1 MSMTPREFMEKLNEQ
16 LQSDPARTADL
27 TAVFQFELDG
37 DAGGS
42 WWIEAKDGT
51 GAVHQGQNAEP
62 TSTVRMTDETFT
74 KMSSGE
80 LDGTEAYMDGLL
92 TVEGDQ
98 GKVMFLP
105 QVFGEQ

>member
-1 MSMTPREFMEKLNEQ
+1 MAMTPSEYMHELDAQ
-16 LQSDPARTADL
+16 LRSDPSRTEGL
-27 TAVFQFELDG
+27 EAVFQFVLEG

-42 WWIEAKDGT
+42 WWIEANDGN
-51 GAVHQGQNAEP
+51 GAVHPGTRENP
-62 TSTVRMTDETFT
+62 TSTIRMLDEIFV
-74 KMSSGE
+74 KMTTGE

-105 QVFGEQ
+105 QVFGE